1 MEELHLWR
9 KSAEDSNR
17 GNNDDDNN
25 DDNEDEYDDNEKKII
40 GWAMKRA
47 GIKSIFHLSS
57 GAVQ

>member
-9 KSAEDSNR
+9 KSTVDSIR
-17 GNNDDDNN
+17 GNNDGDDN
-25 DDNEDEYDDNEKKII
+25 DDNEDEYDDSEKKIM

-57 GAVQ
+57 GAV